1 MTTHT
6 PNQHPNDGRAEQPI
20 SRLDELLADR
30 AVGSLGEGDAAELRR
45 LLAAAG
51 KAEDSSLDLAAAA
64 CSEAF
69 NPHDASVEL
78 PASLLAA
85 LDREGEAW
93 CGGVHSHDG
102 VAGRIHEPGWRSDV
116 GRGHALK
123 TPYKRFTRE
132 YGGWLAAAACLTF
145 GIYAW
150 NTPATVTPQFGPG
163 PKPPE
168 RAGFMSR
175 PLELAIDRLDRWFND
190 TKGSGIQVVPLG
202 SATPDAGTDVAVG
215 QVMWNTEEGS
225 GLLQIKGPD
234 DAKTASSHSY
244 RVSVRCAKTGKQVTV
259 ETGPVT
265 LGPGQKEVLV
275 PINPTEMLHGAAA
288 FVVSVCSQGPMGM
301 TQSEGVV
308 GMGGSLGEG
317 LNQPESDIH

>member
-1 MTTHT
+1 MTTHS
-6 PNQHPNDGRAEQPI
+6 PNQPPNDGPAEQPI

-30 AVGSLGEGDAAELRR
+30 AVGCLGEGDAAELRR

-93 CGGVHSHDG
+93 CGGVHSHDD
-102 VAGRIHEPGWRSDV
+102 VAGRIHRQSFGLTDV
-116 GRGHALK
+116 GRGHIVR
-123 TPYKRFTRE
+123 TPFKRFTRE
-132 YGGWLAAAACLTF
+132 YGGWLAAAACLCF
-145 GIYAW
+145 GVYSW
-150 NTPATVTPQFGPG
+150 NTRATDESVAFGPS
-163 PKPPE
+163 KPPE
-168 RAGFMSR
+168 RAGFMTR
-175 PLELAIDRLDRWFND
+175 PIEMAIERVDRWIN
-190 TKGSGIQVVPLG
+190 KGSKIELVPLG

-215 QVMWNTEEGS
+215 QVMWNPDEGS
-225 GLLQIKGPD
+225 GVLQIKGPD
-234 DAKTASSHSY
+234 DAKTTSSHSY
-244 RVSVRCAKTGKQVTV
+244 RVSVRCAKSGKQVTV

-317 LNQPESDIH
+317 LSAPEPELH